1 MYLVWVGGSS
11 SINLVSLVRLSWWPI
26 VSSSRVAGLNE
37 WLQAEERMKVNSQG
51 TVYIINYPILW
62 GGIMVPRAGGTVL
75 VAQNAPRGAGL
86 GREAGSQSGSTSP
99 HPLPLE

>member
-1 MYLVWVGGSS
+1 MGREYSFSVLRCYPGSLS
-11 SINLVSLVRLSWWPI
+11 SAAAG
-26 VSSSRVAGLNE
+26 VAGLNE

-51 TVYIINYPILW
+51 TVYIINYPVLW

-75 VAQNAPRGAGL
+75 VARNAPRGAGL
-86 GREAGSQSGSTSP
+86 GREAGSQSGSISP

>member
-1 MYLVWVGGSS
+1 MGREYSFSVLRCYPGSLS
-11 SINLVSLVRLSWWPI
+11 SAAAG
-26 VSSSRVAGLNE
+26 VAGLNE

-51 TVYIINYPILW
+51 TVYIINCPVLW

-75 VAQNAPRGAGL
+75 VARNAPRGAGL